1 MNRRLSTENG
11 RSPSRDCLIVLP
23 WFWVSIGARRSIS
36 ASIRL
41 ASLNRAAARSPGV
54 IRGHLPLSNASR
66 AASIAARAS
75 STSAC
80 GTAAIFP
87 PLAGVV
93 PQRLPPLGG
102 RGPPPLLRFQV
113 THLPPP

>member
-23 WFWVSIGARRSIS
+23 WFWVSIGARRSMS
-36 ASIRL
+36 ASIRF

-54 IRGHLPLSNASR
+54 IRGHLPLSKASR

-87 PLAGVV
+87 PVAGLITVYV
-93 PQRLPPLGG
+93 SS
-102 RGPPPLLRFQV
+102 V
-113 THLPPP
+113 